1 MTKATRVGIKLD
13 QLLSMSGGQQE
24 ASCFGQGTITHA
36 IDNSGLHLHRARA
49 ALDYGVSDSV
59 HNPTGGRHRE

>member
-24 ASCFGQGTITHA
+24 ASCFGQGAITHA
-36 IDNSGLHLHRARA
+36 SDNSGLHLHRARA
-49 ALDYGVSDSV
+49 ALVL
-59 HNPTGGRHRE
+59 RRF